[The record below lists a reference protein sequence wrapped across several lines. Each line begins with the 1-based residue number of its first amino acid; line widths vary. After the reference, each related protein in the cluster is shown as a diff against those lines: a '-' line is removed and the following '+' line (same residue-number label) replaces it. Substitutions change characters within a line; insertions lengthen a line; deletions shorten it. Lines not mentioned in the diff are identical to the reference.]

1 MWSLLVN
8 GYEPS
13 AQLKTEGSSKEE
25 GINFYWKIISSL
37 CYNARSVNSYIKFWW
52 WMMLKLES
60 VVAGSLIYRPSGC
73 FLRKSAARSRG
84 LGAIGFTSGRAGE
97 RRSAVWAVC
106 DWAPINL
113 WVLQSGEL
121 QGWEYPVHIIRHQC
135 WERNPSMNPEG
146 KDNKCSNFGV
156 FSGLCLINQTSSI
169 GYF

>member
-1 MWSLLVN
+1 MPKGWEMWSLLVN

-37 CYNARSVNSYIKFWW
+37 CYSARSVNSYIKFWW

-84 LGAIGFTSGRAGE
+84 LRCSLPWLWLFAPSGVPYSISMGGNSITDYCLALLGFPLCCYVGLYK
-97 RRSAVWAVC
+97 
-106 DWAPINL
+106 L
-113 WVLQSGEL
+113 WCFETFLVYTFLPLS
-121 QGWEYPVHIIRHQC
+121 
-135 WERNPSMNPEG
+135 
-146 KDNKCSNFGV
+146 
-156 FSGLCLINQTSSI
+156 
-169 GYF
+169 